1 MTIYFEEGLDAL
13 QRFQVDEAEL
23 DSNNRNEAT
32 TRLHLVDRLFFE
44 CLGWDKLE
52 CEVEQPTDGKYADYI
67 FSVQGTKLVVE
78 AKREGLSFT
87 LPAGTKRGIL
97 SIDYFKRQEPRVYK
111 AIKQAVGYCT
121 ARGIQFGAV
130 SNGHQVIAF
139 LGSRTDG
146 TPPMSGRALVFPT
159 LSEMTDTDFH
169 ALWQTLSRSG
179 IQERHLLAHLRAGDP
194 LPSPEKL
201 SARLLNYPGFRQ
213 RNNLQVDLQILAE
226 ILIQDIGLHPDNERE
241 FLEKCYAESGALSQ
255 HALVSRKI
263 LETRYS
269 QLYQSAVSGPQ
280 MFSANTRRGLHPN
293 MLGDSATSKPILL
306 IGDVGVG
313 KTTFIRNLINV
324 AARDI
329 LDKGIVLYLDLG
341 VKPTI
346 TMALDQFIAGE
357 LTRQLRSD
365 HDIDIEELS
374 FLRGVYH
381 IDLQQFEKGIWG
393 SVREL
398 DPAEFARRRA
408 AHLEDKIRDIHE
420 HLRRCFDHIVNG
432 QQRQVVIFF
441 DNLDQRSNQFQ
452 QDAFLLGQ
460 SIAELWP
467 VTVFMTLRPETYH
480 RSRATGTLDA
490 YHQRAFTIEP
500 PRIDVVVEKRLGY
513 GIDLLETGKLH
524 DGNIS
529 LESYTLKTYL
539 EILTESFRT
548 NGDLKEF
555 IDNVCGGNVRLAL
568 DFIKTFIG
576 SGHVNTDKIINA
588 YKATGRY
595 TVPLHEFVRA
605 VMYLNYRWYDPTA
618 SEIKNVFDVS
628 ERDGREH
635 FIVLC
640 AVAFVERRGQTSDLD
655 GYVPRDEL
663 ASHLGSLGFR
673 ASQIRVAVNR
683 MVDWKLVESITKDRQ
698 EDVDARLEG
707 HLRLTTIGAYYYRR
721 LVSTFQYLD
730 AVVVDTPVMDA
741 DTRLSIREAQTIVG
755 RLNRAELFYEYLDG
769 QWGEL
774 GEAGAVFDWKNT
786 LASAR
791 HEIERIRSAVDAP
804 PTQPVLG
811 SAKAGFRE

>member
-1 MTIYFEEGLDAL
+1 MTCRL
-13 QRFQVDEAEL
+13 Q
-23 DSNNRNEAT
+23 S
-32 TRLHLVDRLFFE
+32 
-44 CLGWDKLE
+44 
-52 CEVEQPTDGKYADYI
+52 
-67 FSVQGTKLVVE
+67 
-78 AKREGLSFT
+78 
-87 LPAGTKRGIL
+87 
-97 SIDYFKRQEPRVYK
+97 
-111 AIKQAVGYCT
+111 
-121 ARGIQFGAV
+121 
-130 SNGHQVIAF
+130 HQ
-139 LGSRTDG
+139 
-146 TPPMSGRALVFPT
+146 
-159 LSEMTDTDFH
+159 
-169 ALWQTLSRSG
+169 
-179 IQERHLLAHLRAGDP
+179 P
-194 LPSPEKL
+194 LPL
-201 SARLLNYPGFRQ
+201 INY
-213 RNNLQVDLQILAE
+213 
-226 ILIQDIGLHPDNERE
+226 
-241 FLEKCYAESGALSQ
+241 
-255 HALVSRKI
+255 
-263 LETRYS
+263 
-269 QLYQSAVSGPQ
+269 
-280 MFSANTRRGLHPN
+280 
-293 MLGDSATSKPILL
+293 
-306 IGDVGVG
+306 GVG

-346 TMALDQFIAGE
+346 TMALDQFISGE

-568 DFIKTFIG
+568 DF
-576 SGHVNTDKIINA
+576 
-588 YKATGRY
+588 
-595 TVPLHEFVRA
+595 
-605 VMYLNYRWYDPTA
+605 M
-618 SEIKNVFDVS
+618 
-628 ERDGREH
+628 
-635 FIVLC
+635 
-640 AVAFVERRGQTSDLD
+640 
-655 GYVPRDEL
+655 
-663 ASHLGSLGFR
+663 
-673 ASQIRVAVNR
+673 
-683 MVDWKLVESITKDRQ
+683 
-698 EDVDARLEG
+698 
-707 HLRLTTIGAYYYRR
+707 
-721 LVSTFQYLD
+721 
-730 AVVVDTPVMDA
+730 
-741 DTRLSIREAQTIVG
+741 
-755 RLNRAELFYEYLDG
+755 
-769 QWGEL
+769 
-774 GEAGAVFDWKNT
+774 
-786 LASAR
+786 
-791 HEIERIRSAVDAP
+791 
-804 PTQPVLG
+804 
-811 SAKAGFRE
+811 